1 MDTREE
7 HSAVKKLMI
16 YPGGDINVR
25 QRVNSQYCCNGGQT
39 SSGIRCKSC
48 AIRELKLCERLIVG
62 FVCRR
67 KGGEG
72 PDKCSF
78 VAHERYKKHRWALVG
93 QCCSKQS
100 ASLPVFLSR
109 ST

>member
-1 MDTREE
+1 M
-7 HSAVKKLMI
+7 
-16 YPGGDINVR
+16 
-25 QRVNSQYCCNGGQT
+25 
-39 SSGIRCKSC
+39 
-48 AIRELKLCERLIVG
+48 G

-78 VAHERYKKHRWALVG
+78 LAHERYKKHRWALVG

-100 ASLPVFLSR
+100 ASLSVFLSR